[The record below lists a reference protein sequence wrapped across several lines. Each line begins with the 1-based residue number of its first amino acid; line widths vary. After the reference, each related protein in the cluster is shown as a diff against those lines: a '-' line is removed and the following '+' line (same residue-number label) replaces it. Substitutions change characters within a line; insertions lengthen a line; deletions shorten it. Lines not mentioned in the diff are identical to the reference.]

1 MRTSLVLTIIGPDRP
16 GLVEAVS
23 RTVAEHAGNWEESRM
38 AQLAGKFAGILRVS
52 VASDSAPALSR
63 ALHALESEGLHVI
76 VEPSAQAQSRAPGL
90 QQLRLEVVGNDR
102 EGIVRELSQALAAR
116 KVNVDELH
124 TQCEPAAMTGEPLF
138 RANAELSAPRGVA
151 IEELRKALEG
161 IGDDLMV
168 DVSLVAVAD
177 DPRR

>member
-1 MRTSLVLTIIGPDRP
+1 MQTSLVLTIIGPDRP

-23 RTVAEHAGNWEESRM
+23 RTVAEHDGNWEQSRM

-52 VASDSAPALSR
+52 VPSDAAPALTR
-63 ALHALESEGLHVI
+63 ALNALASQGLQVV
-76 VEPSAQAQSRAPGL
+76 VEPSAQPAQRVSGM

-102 EGIVRELSQALAAR
+102 AGIVRELSQALAAR

-124 TQCEPAAMTGEPLF
+124 TQCEAAAMTGEPLF
-138 RANAELSAPRGVA
+138 RATAELSAPRGVA
-151 IEELRKALEG
+151 IEELRTALES

-168 DVSLVAVAD
+168 DVSLVAVSD
-177 DPRR
+177 GGQ

>member
-23 RTVAEHAGNWEESRM
+23 RTVAEHSANWEQSRM

-52 VASDSAPALSR
+52 VSADQAPALTR
-63 ALHALESEGLHVI
+63 ALNALASEGLQVV
-76 VEPSAQAQSRAPGL
+76 VEPSAQPPERHQGL

-116 KVNVDELH
+116 KVNVDELQ

-138 RANAELSAPRGVA
+138 RATAELSAPRGVA
-151 IEELRKALEG
+151 IDELRRALES

-168 DVSLVAVAD
+168 DVSLVAVAGD
-177 DPRR
+177 DRR